1 MATLL
6 NEIAAGQYLGGMSR
20 SFMRQRRCAGTGPQ
34 FLKIGKSVRYST
46 EALDTWLEQN
56 TRWNTITLPRMGNAE
71 VAVKSEF
78 AKSSKLRATR

>member
-34 FLKIGKSVRYST
+34 FLKSVRYST

>member
-1 MATLL
+1 MATIL

-56 TRWNTITLPRMGNAE
+56 IRQNTIRFPTNIATPR
-71 VAVKSEF
+71 AVNSRTVKT
-78 AKSSKLRATR
+78 SKNRKKR